1 MLPLA
6 FISVEAP
13 KLQPSLGIVCVLY
26 VLVIQSCST
35 LCDHKDCS
43 PLGFSVHGILQA
55 KILEWI
61 ASPLSRETSRGLGK
75 EKNVPLIR
83 PLTFTLSQPSRQEN
97 NAPYLNLEGLPW
109 LFRWWRIWLQCR
121 RPGFDPWVGKMP
133 WRREWQPRQF
143 SL

>member
-13 KLQPSLGIVCVLY
+13 KLLPFLGTVCVLY

-55 KILEWI
+55 KTLKWI
-61 ASPLSRETSRGLGK
+61 ASPLSRGTSWGA
-75 EKNVPLIR
+75 
-83 PLTFTLSQPSRQEN
+83 RQRKK
-97 NAPYLNLEGLPW
+97 YT
-109 LFRWWRIWLQCR
+109 
-121 RPGFDPWVGKMP
+121 FDPTTHPHPKPAFQAG
-133 WRREWQPRQF
+133 E
-143 SL
+143 

>member
-13 KLQPSLGIVCVLY
+13 KLQPSLGTVCVLY

-35 LCDHKDCS
+35 LCEPKDCS
-43 PLGFSVHGILQA
+43 PPGFSVHGILQA

-61 ASPLSRETSRGLGK
+61 ASPLSRGTSRGARQRKKKKL
-75 EKNVPLIR
+75 LIR

-97 NAPYLNLEGLPW
+97 NAAYLNPEGRPW
-109 LFRWWRIWLQCR
+109 RFRW
-121 RPGFDPWVGKMP
+121 
-133 WRREWQPRQF
+133 
-143 SL
+143 